1 MRAAAAGSVSSR
13 GPRVPTL
20 EPGSPV
26 QAARLM
32 KRCRGFSLV
41 ELMFAASLL
50 AVLAAMA
57 VPALV
62 GSVDSSRA
70 RSAVRYIAGR
80 LAMARA
86 QAVSRGANVAVRF
99 VELADGLSL
108 ASYGDGNGDGVRS
121 DDIAAGIDPVLEPPG
136 RLQDLLPGVD
146 VAFWGGADP
155 RETPV
160 VGRAR
165 LFSFSPTSTA
175 TSGTIYV
182 HARDGTQWAVRVL
195 GVTAR
200 ARVLRYRPSSREW
213 LATE

>member
-1 MRAAAAGSVSSR
+1 MRSSHI
-13 GPRVPTL
+13 
-20 EPGSPV
+20 S
-26 QAARLM
+26 
-32 KRCRGFSLV
+32 CRGFSLI
-41 ELMFAASLL
+41 ELLFATSLL

-57 VPALV
+57 IPLLGA
-62 GSVDSSRA
+62 SVDSTRA

-86 QAVSRGANVAVRF
+86 QAVARGANVAVRF
-99 VELADGLSL
+99 IETTDGMSV
-108 ASYGDGNGDGVRS
+108 ASYGDGNADGVRTE
-121 DDIAAGIDPVLEPPG
+121 DIAAGIDPVLEPPV
-136 RLQDLLPGVD
+136 RLQDLLPGVN
-146 VAFWGGADP
+146 VVFWGGTDAP
-155 RETPV
+155 EARV

-175 TSGTIYV
+175 TSGSIYV

-200 ARVLRYRPSSREW
+200 ARVLRYHPSSREW

>member
-1 MRAAAAGSVSSR
+1 MTVPRFSS
-13 GPRVPTL
+13 
-20 EPGSPV
+20 
-26 QAARLM
+26 
-32 KRCRGFSLV
+32 RGFSLV
-41 ELMFAASLL
+41 ELMFAVSLL
-50 AVLAAMA
+50 AVLTAMA
-57 VPALV
+57 VPPLAA
-62 GSVDSSRA
+62 SVDSARA
-70 RSAVRYIAGR
+70 RSAVRYLAGR

-86 QAVSRGANVAVRF
+86 QAVSRGSNVAIRF
-99 VELADGLSL
+99 VETENGLTL

-121 DDIAAGIDPVLEPPG
+121 DDIATGIDPVLEPPV
-136 RLQDLLPGVD
+136 RLQDLLPGVN

-155 RETPV
+155 PEAPV

-182 HARDGTQWAVRVL
+182 HAADGTQWAVRVL